1 MKIDL
6 KELAGKFQE
15 RFSNIK
21 PYIGVSDTLSY
32 YSSLSGH
39 TDEGYINVTFIETL
53 DGVQKIELAH
63 TTDNHERIIAILK
76 ELNPECTI
84 HYTKAVTSYIYLIA

>member
-21 PYIGVSDTLSY
+21 PYIGDLNEWNHYSY
-32 YSSLSGH
+32 LSGH
-39 TDEGYINVTFIETL
+39 TNEGYISVTFMESL
-53 DGVQKIELAH
+53 EGVQTIELTH

-76 ELNPECTI
+76 ELNPKCVI
-84 HYTKAVTSYIYLIA
+84 HYTKEVTSYIDLIA